1 MRRGEFCAD
10 VGGGFLTRH
19 LVVLRRLRAAQVLDD
34 GGMKKDELVD
44 GQSYALRPK
53 ASESDID
60 DSLVK
65 VTYVGLARGRQ
76 CKVRYDGG
84 DLEGLEEWALTRQL
98 LCLWTDRNEVLRDE
112 ECAARMAAADAKVW
126 DRVTEDAIST
136 VMTASGEYGGFLGGW
151 ESDPESAQR
160 YWDRDRLVGTPLTY
174 DEVNYRD
181 RHGMWQL
188 SFATALAASQAF
200 AAAEPELVDLY
211 VRGWGNQLKAEGF
224 TPGMSHKHDLLREW
238 APRHALARAW
248 SQEPR
253 GLAAENEATRLRR
266 LVVTAIHELRAAG
279 AGFQADRIERGLH
292 GL

>member
-1 MRRGEFCAD
+1 
-10 VGGGFLTRH
+10 
-19 LVVLRRLRAAQVLDD
+19 
-34 GGMKKDELVD
+34 MKKDELVD

-53 ASESDID
+53 ASESDMD

-65 VTYVGLARGRQ
+65 VTDVGLARGRQ

-98 LCLWTDRNEVLRDE
+98 LCLWADRNEVLRDE
-112 ECAARMAAADAKVW
+112 ECAARMAAADEKVW
-126 DRVTEDAIST
+126 DRVTEDAICT
-136 VMTASGEYGGFLGGW
+136 VMTASGEYSGFGGGW

-160 YWDRDRLVGTPLTY
+160 YWDRGRLAGTPLVY

-188 SFATALAASQAF
+188 SFATSLAASQAF

-211 VRGWGNQLKAEGF
+211 MRGWENQLKAEGSA
-224 TPGMSHKHDLLREW
+224 PGMSHKHDLLREW
-238 APRHALARAW
+238 SPRHARAW
-248 SQEPR
+248 SQAPR
-253 GLAAENEATRLRR
+253 RLAAENKVTRLRK
-266 LVVTAIHELRAAG
+266 LVTTAIHELRVVG

-292 GL
+292 GQ